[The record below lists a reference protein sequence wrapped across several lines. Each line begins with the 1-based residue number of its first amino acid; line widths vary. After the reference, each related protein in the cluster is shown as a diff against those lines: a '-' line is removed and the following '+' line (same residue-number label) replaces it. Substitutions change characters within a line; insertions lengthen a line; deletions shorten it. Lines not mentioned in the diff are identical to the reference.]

1 MPGAPKP
8 DQAEQLRVE
17 VETAKYLAELA
28 ASEEKVTQLAGDK
41 SKVYLE
47 GTSNRHCLQD
57 DMKAY
62 RQLSRQIWLF
72 PE

>member
-17 VETAKYLAELA
+17 VETAEELAELA
-28 ASEEKVTQLAGDK
+28 SSEEKVRPLAGDK

-47 GTSNRHCLQD
+47 GTSNRQYLQD
-57 DMKAY
+57 DTKVY
-62 RQLSRQIWLF
+62 RRLSRQIWLF
-72 PE
+72 LE